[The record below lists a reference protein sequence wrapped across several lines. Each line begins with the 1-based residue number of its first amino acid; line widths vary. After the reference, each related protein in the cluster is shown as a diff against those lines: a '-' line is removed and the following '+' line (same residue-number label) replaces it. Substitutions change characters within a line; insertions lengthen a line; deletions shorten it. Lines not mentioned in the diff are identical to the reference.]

1 MATTTTYPAPA
12 LVCDLAGLAVVNTQL
27 DLTRAAT
34 RGDQSPIVG
43 AACAE
48 VTPDDFLIPN
58 VLRGHKR
65 DG

>member
-1 MATTTTYPAPA
+1 MGATTTHPAPA

-27 DLTRAAT
+27 DLTWAAT

-48 VTPDDFLIPN
+48 MMPDAFLIPN
-58 VLRGHKR
+58 VLRPAQT
-65 DG
+65 